1 MREQIDYL
9 KAALQNKRSELA
21 RAIRSQSTQLIVCE
35 GEHDVLDLVQS
46 IYRREETVTFLNTLT
61 RTLADVD
68 AALMAMNE
76 GSYGTCLDCGE
87 PIASR
92 RLQAMPWASHC
103 IRCQQAHDHSKQ
115 LRVVAMGWSEAA

>member
-21 RAIRSQSTQLIVCE
+21 RAIRSQSTQLKVCE
-35 GEHDVLDLVQS
+35 GEHELIDRMQS
-46 IYRREETVTFLNTLT
+46 MSRREETVTFLNTLT

-76 GSYGTCLDCGE
+76 GSYGTCLECGE

-92 RLQAMPWASHC
+92 RLQAIPWASHC

-115 LRVVAMGWSEAA
+115 LRVAAMGWSEAA

>member
-9 KAALQNKRSELA
+9 KAALQNKRLELE
-21 RAIRSQSTQLIVCE
+21 RATRSQSTQLIVSE
-35 GEHDVLDLVQS
+35 VEHDLLDRTQS

-61 RTLADVD
+61 RTLTDVD

-76 GSYGTCLDCGE
+76 GSYGTCLECGE

-92 RLQAMPWASHC
+92 RLQAIPWASLC
-103 IRCQQAHDHSKQ
+103 IRCQQAHEHRKQ
-115 LRVVAMGWSEAA
+115 LRVAAMRWSEAA